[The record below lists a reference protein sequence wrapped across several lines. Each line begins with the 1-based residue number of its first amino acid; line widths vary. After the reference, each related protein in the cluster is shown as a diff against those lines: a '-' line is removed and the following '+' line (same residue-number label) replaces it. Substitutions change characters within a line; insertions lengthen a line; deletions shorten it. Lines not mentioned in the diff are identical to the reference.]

1 MKMNPS
7 GKTMNTLIRTAHPL
21 LSVTYIA
28 LGVLAATAGIWIFAT
43 FERAILQGLG
53 FMLLAPAG
61 MFMAIGL
68 CRLWERGCQSQ
79 KLALPDIPVAL
90 RRPISPL
97 KAIRFV
103 IQTGRKIN
111 PEAN

>member
-1 MKMNPS
+1 M
-7 GKTMNTLIRTAHPL
+7 GTLFRTAHPL

-28 LGVLAATAGIWIFAT
+28 LGVMAATAGIWIFAV

-53 FMLLAPAG
+53 LMLLAPAG
-61 MFMAIGL
+61 IFMAIGL
-68 CRLWERGCQSQ
+68 CRLLERGCQSK
-79 KLALPDIPVAL
+79 KLALPHIPAVL

-103 IQTGRKIN
+103 IQSCRKN
-111 PEAN
+111 GYC